1 MSTTLKA
8 KPRLVWV
15 SVRELRPAPENEL
28 IYRPVSLNDPD
39 IQNLAASIN
48 EHGVLSPL
56 VVTQDGYIL
65 SGHRRFAACRL
76 AGVAKVPCEVK
87 PITRQHPEFETL
99 LCEYNRQRVKSFDE
113 IVREQVVFVDP
124 EEAYESLIEH
134 RRAASEVNGDFL
146 KIEGT
151 KVRHDISDAKQPML
165 KAIMEI
171 VYRYRSFWP
180 LSDRSIHYYL
190 LNKPPLRHASKPGSR
205 YRNDRSSYQ
214 DATDIITRGRLTGE
228 IPFEAIA
235 DPTRTVCKWK
245 CYRDVGGFVDESLDS
260 MFKGYWRDL
269 MQSQPNH
276 IEIVGEKNTV
286 EGSIRPVAAK
296 FCIPYTLGRGYCSL
310 DPRHQMYQ
318 RFKKSG
324 KQKLI
329 ILILS
334 DFDPEGEDI
343 PNSFARSMRDDF
355 DVIDVVAKKVC
366 LTHEQVL
373 ARDLPKTF
381 DLKTDGSRY
390 AKFKAKYGDRAHELE
405 ALQPEE
411 RSQLLTEAIDQVID
425 IRAFNRE
432 LDAEKRDAEKLARL
446 RATVGPALRTALDTM
461 GKGVDS

>member
-15 SVRELRPAPENEL
+15 PVGDLRQAPENEL
-28 IYRPVSLNDPD
+28 IYRPVSLDDPD
-39 IQNLAASIN
+39 IQRLADSIK
-48 EHGVLSPL
+48 EHGVLTHL
-56 VVTQDGYIL
+56 VVTQDGFIL
-65 SGHRRFAACRL
+65 SGHRRHAACRL
-76 AGVAKVPCEVK
+76 AGVSKVPCEVK
-87 PITRQHPEFETL
+87 PITRRHPEFETL

-113 IVREQVVFVDP
+113 VIREQVVLVDP
-124 EEAYESLIEH
+124 EEAYQSLIEH
-134 RRAASEVNGDFL
+134 REAVSRVRGDFL
-146 KIEGT
+146 EIEGT
-151 KVRHDISDAKQPML
+151 KVRHGISQAKRPMFE
-165 KAIMEI
+165 AITGI
-171 VYRYRSFWP
+171 IYRHRRFWP

-190 LNKPPLRHASKPGSR
+190 LNKPPLRHATKPDSR
-205 YRNDRSSYQ
+205 YRNDRASYQ
-214 DATDIITRGRLTGE
+214 DATDLITRGRLTGE

-235 DPTRTVCKWK
+235 DPTRTVCAWE
-245 CYRDVGGFVDESLDS
+245 CHRDVGGFVGAELEE

-276 IEIVGEKNTV
+276 IEIVGEKNTI
-286 EGSIRPVAAK
+286 ESSIKDVAAK
-296 FCIPYTLGRGYCSL
+296 YCIPYTLGRGYCSL
-310 DPRHQMYQ
+310 DPRYQMYQ
-318 RFKKSG
+318 RFQRSG

-355 DVIDVVAKKVC
+355 DVAEVVAKKVC

-381 DLKTDGSRY
+381 DLKIDGSRY
-390 AKFKAKYGDRAHELE
+390 AKFRVKYGDRAHELE

-411 RSQLLTEAIDQVID
+411 RSQLLMQAIDLVID
-425 IRAFNRE
+425 IGAFNRE
-432 LDAEKRDAEKLARL
+432 LDDEKRDAEKLARL
-446 RATVGPALRTALDTM
+446 RTTVGPALRAALESM